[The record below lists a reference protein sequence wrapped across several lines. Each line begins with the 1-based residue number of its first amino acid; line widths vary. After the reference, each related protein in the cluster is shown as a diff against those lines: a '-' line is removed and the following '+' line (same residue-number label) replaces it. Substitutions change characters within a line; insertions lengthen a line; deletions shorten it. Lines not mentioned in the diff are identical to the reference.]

1 MLLSAIKDYVAPL
14 SSPIFSMKLIF
25 YRALVFACLDKLM
38 PMIYNKFGDM
48 KILISY
54 LLYNHRF
61 LAFRQVFYT
70 LLAGQRNGLLLINS
84 LKYLIFTSAM

>member
-1 MLLSAIKDYVAPL
+1 
-14 SSPIFSMKLIF
+14 
-25 YRALVFACLDKLM
+25 
-38 PMIYNKFGDM
+38 M

-70 LLAGQRNGLLLINS
+70 LLASQINGLLLINS
-84 LKYLIFTSAM
+84 LKSLIFTSAM

>member
-1 MLLSAIKDYVAPL
+1 
-14 SSPIFSMKLIF
+14 
-25 YRALVFACLDKLM
+25 
-38 PMIYNKFGDM
+38 M